1 MIQHTFTV
9 THVHIEKRIY
19 KGNGK
24 KLCCTDMGRA
34 YTFLPHRT
42 SRKRN
47 RNKRHPTH
55 KYTSRTRELKTPG
68 GREKKADQNF
78 LRYRYFS
85 RKEKKRERGGEVIDR
100 RGRRGKKG
108 KATSYFVHGYP
119 IKSE

>member
-1 MIQHTFTV
+1 
-9 THVHIEKRIY
+9 
-19 KGNGK
+19 
-24 KLCCTDMGRA
+24 MGRNCVA
-34 YTFLPHRT
+34 RIWVVPTPFFHIVR
-42 SRKRN
+42 RN

-85 RKEKKRERGGEVIDR
+85 RKEKRERGGEVIDR

>member
-1 MIQHTFTV
+1 
-9 THVHIEKRIY
+9 
-19 KGNGK
+19 
-24 KLCCTDMGRA
+24 MGRA

-78 LRYRYFS
+78 LKYRYFS
-85 RKEKKRERGGEVIDR
+85 RKEKKREREEEKLLTGEDGEERKEKR
-100 RGRRGKKG
+100 RIISF
-108 KATSYFVHGYP
+108 TDIP
-119 IKSE
+119 

>member
-1 MIQHTFTV
+1 MLHGYGSCLHLSSTLNSPYVAKTESKQ
-9 THVHIEKRIY
+9 
-19 KGNGK
+19 
-24 KLCCTDMGRA
+24 A
-34 YTFLPHRT
+34 
-42 SRKRN
+42 
-47 RNKRHPTH
+47 TH

>member
-9 THVHIEKRIY
+9 THIEKRIY
-19 KGNGK
+19 KGNEK

-55 KYTSRTRELKTPG
+55 KYTSRTRELKTG

-78 LRYRYFS
+78 LKYRYFS